1 MKKLSE
7 HQIVSI
13 LKEAEVGIPIKEL
26 CRKYGMAVSTF
37 YKWRDKYGGMQSS
50 DIKRLKQL
58 EAENRK
64 LKQMY
69 AELSLTLILAKI
81 LDSAHLYHFF
91 ILVILLFILFR

>member
-7 HQIVSI
+7 HQILSI

-26 CRKYGMAVSTF
+26 CRKYGMDVSNF

-50 DIKRLKQL
+50 DIKRLKLL

-69 AELSLTLILAKI
+69 AELSLTSQLNRIIIIFNLKI
-81 LDSAHLYHFF
+81 FLS
-91 ILVILLFILFR
+91 

>member
-7 HQIVSI
+7 HQIVAI

-37 YKWRDKYGGMQSS
+37 YKWRDKYCGMQSS
-50 DIKRLKQL
+50 NIKRLKQL

-69 AELSLTLILAKI
+69 AELSLIFQL
-81 LDSAHLYHFF
+81 
-91 ILVILLFILFR
+91 

>member
-37 YKWRDKYGGMQSS
+37 YKWRV
-50 DIKRLKQL
+50 
-58 EAENRK
+58 
-64 LKQMY
+64 
-69 AELSLTLILAKI
+69 ILAKKV
-81 LDSAHLYHFF
+81 DKSRLYDINKNH
-91 ILVILLFILFR
+91 RRQ